1 MAYLVTGGTGLVG
14 SRIVRDLIE
23 EGEQVVTCNPH
34 PDRSFLEMLMG
45 EDEIAGVKIV
55 KGDLT
60 DFEQMV
66 NTVQKNNVDTIIH
79 QAAIQ
84 GWADPA
90 GAMEA
95 VKAGGNP
102 RLVAMVDAVG
112 PINVFETARLLG
124 LKKVVWAS
132 SSAVF
137 TAGNYTEEYIPND
150 APHYPMGLYGAS
162 KSFGERAA
170 DYYFNGFGMDIT
182 AVRYGA
188 FIYGAGQHGP
198 GGFTKHII
206 QQLILNPAQGE
217 LGKVPWGDSLIGWL
231 YADDAA
237 RAALLAVKHRRVKTG
252 AFNIPGNL
260 HPIRE
265 VADYIKE
272 LIPDADIEVQPGALK
287 GTSFKLDTSA
297 TEAELGYYPQ
307 WTMRDA
313 VKETVN
319 LVRGQHGLP
328 LV

>member
-14 SRIVRDLIE
+14 SRIVRGLVKA
-23 EGEQVVTCNPH
+23 GEQVVAYELC
-34 PDRSFLEMLMG
+34 PDESMLELLLT
-45 EDEIAGVKIV
+45 EDEIARVTVVQGDVVDFNYLMYTVK
-55 KGDLT
+55 
-60 DFEQMV
+60 E
-66 NTVQKNNVDTIIH
+66 NNVDTIIH
-79 QAAIQ
+79 TAAVLGLAAI
-84 GWADPA
+84 PK
-90 GAMEA
+90 EA
-95 VKAGGNP
+95 VKANP
-102 RLVAMVDAVG
+102 LWATKVNTEGLV
-112 PINVFETARLLG
+112 NVFEIARLLG
-124 LKKVVWAS
+124 LKKVVWTS